1 VYACVYVWVLYVC
14 MCARVHV
21 WFCMCMR
28 VSVCVWAF
36 VRVYA
41 CGLISPHSPCLRR
54 LVCHCCMCY
63 RLLPPTPPQV
73 GSGQYGQVFE
83 AYLQGASAKG
93 VGAGRIVAVK
103 TCKEGNPE
111 QIKVGG

>member
-1 VYACVYVWVLYVC
+1 
-14 MCARVHV
+14 
-21 WFCMCMR
+21 
-28 VSVCVWAF
+28 
-36 VRVYA
+36 
-41 CGLISPHSPCLRR
+41 
-54 LVCHCCMCY
+54 MCY
-63 RLLPPTPPQV
+63 RLLPPPPPQV

-111 QIKVGG
+111 QIKVGGRGFPAAIDSPSQPLCDRLLALLASPCC